1 MGPRFKR
8 GRAPF
13 LCQLSMCSSKGPKG
27 THDEPLN
34 LGLGKAGAHVAKEEQ
49 GCAEGKLWLCEFF
62 FPSFSQEVQV
72 LKTDP
77 LACTHDQPPL
87 P

>member
-1 MGPRFKR
+1 
-8 GRAPF
+8 
-13 LCQLSMCSSKGPKG
+13 MCSSKGPKG
-27 THDEPLN
+27 THGEPLN

-62 FPSFSQEVQV
+62 FFFSSFSQEVQV